1 MSALKG
7 RKNTAW
13 GKREARNPRRM
24 AAYARN
30 PRIMAAY
37 ARNPRIMAAYARSE
51 TST

>member
-13 GKREARNPRRM
+13 GKREAHNPRRKNT
-24 AAYARN
+24 AWGKRE
-30 PRIMAAY
+30 

>member
-13 GKREARNPRRM
+13 GKREARNPRRKNT
-24 AAYARN
+24 AWGKREARN
-30 PRIMAAY
+30 PR
-37 ARNPRIMAAYARSE
+37 RMAAYARSE